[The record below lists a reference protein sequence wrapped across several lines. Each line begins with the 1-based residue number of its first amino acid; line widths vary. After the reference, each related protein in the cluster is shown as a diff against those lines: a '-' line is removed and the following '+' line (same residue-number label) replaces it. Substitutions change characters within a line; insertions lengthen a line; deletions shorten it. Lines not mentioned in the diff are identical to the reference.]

1 MAESSKVPANATNGE
16 GSSNNPRP
24 DGIAVTVAELQAM
37 SNAARE
43 VAMRNPGPHSNRKE
57 PPLHSRN

>member
-1 MAESSKVPANATNGE
+1 MPESSKAPVNATNGE
-16 GSSNNPRP
+16 GTSNNPRP

-43 VAMRNPGPHSNRKE
+43 MAMRNPGPHSKLTG
-57 PPLHSRN
+57 PPLQTRS